1 MGEPY
6 VSGGPETVKGKTSEK
21 ITSRG
26 GKCKTAVQQDAES
39 QSQWTWALRILLDC
53 FFYKW

>member
-26 GKCKTAVQQDAES
+26 GKCKTAVQQDAECPS
-39 QSQWTWALRILLDC
+39 PLTL
-53 FFYKW
+53 